1 VKEYELVVL
10 YHPDLEV
17 DIKSATDK
25 VAKIIEGAKGEIV
38 SEDDWG
44 RRRLAYPIKKQNFA
58 IYRVYDLKLPAVGPK
73 VISDALNIT
82 DEVLR
87 FLLVTVDLKQ
97 KAMIEEDKKREA
109 EKGAEESEETKEE
122 E

>member
-17 DIKSATDK
+17 DMKSATDK
-25 VAKIIEGAKGEIV
+25 VAKIIEGAKGEII

-44 RRRLAYPIKKQNFA
+44 RRRLAYPISGQSFA
-58 IYRVYDLKLPAVGPK
+58 IYRVYTLQLPATGPK
-73 VISDALNIT
+73 VISDVLNIT

-109 EKGAEESEETKEE
+109 EKGAEDELETKEE

>member
-17 DIKSATDK
+17 DMKSAADK
-25 VAKIIEGAKGEIV
+25 VAKIISSAKGEIAN
-38 SEDDWG
+38 EDDWG
-44 RRRLAYPIKKQNFA
+44 RRRLAYPIKKQDFA
-58 IYRVYDLKLPAVGPK
+58 IYRVYNLQLPAAAPK
-73 VISDALNIT
+73 IINDTLNIT

-87 FLLVTVDLKQ
+87 FLLVSVDAKI
-97 KAMIEEDKKREA
+97 KALIEEDKKRES
-109 EKGAEESEETKEE
+109 KGADNSNETKEE